1 MSIFLVIFGAHLE
14 ILFIIK
20 VKILEFIKWPSRF
33 LQLRWLLSLEWLS
46 CFENTIESL
55 LSTCISGIC
64 SWSQTNHTPLKYRC
78 LIKTSDWISHVYLIA
93 PKRSGYPK
101 QTHNTKKS
109 TLCTIITCS
118 INPFRVHIWAR
129 SCDQGEGSLIHT
141 NTSGWCYLSL
151 SITIMNLIFAF
162 KMHYKETQVLLSNLR
177 LATQNKHI
185 TKNQHGVSQS
195 CIWC

>member
-1 MSIFLVIFGAHLE
+1 MVIMFWIHNWVSFKHMYFWYLFLESNLTTHHLNIGVWLRWVIEVTTSTL
-14 ILFIIK
+14 L
-20 VKILEFIKWPSRF
+20 
-33 LQLRWLLSLEWLS
+33 LQL
-46 CFENTIESL
+46 
-55 LSTCISGIC
+55 
-64 SWSQTNHTPLKYRC
+64 
-78 LIKTSDWISHVYLIA
+78 
-93 PKRSGYPK
+93 RSGYP
-101 QTHNTKKS
+101 THNTKKL

-141 NTSGWCYLSL
+141 NTSGWCHLSL
-151 SITIMNLIFAF
+151 SITIMNLMFAF
-162 KMHYKETQVLLSNLR
+162 KMHHKETQVLLSNLR